1 MGVLY
6 GVKPLTAKLKKLLAE
21 DGITCPEGALGR
33 FATPREI
40 RAAASGVDEF
50 IAEFNGEDNFDQV
63 DIHSHDE
70 ANGPWTLLNISKRG
84 SIDKPAEFYFEKG
97 WVEAIFPVLIRLAK
111 ITGPWVLIAESGEPP
126 LVITAEKSLN
136 SLLTEWEDASNSLD
150 AEE

>member
-63 DIHSHDE
+63 DIHSHALWRARVE
-70 ANGPWTLLNISKRG
+70 GPFTYTRLEMTDQHVARLRELSERCGGWIMYDLTKGEMFVPMEKWT
-84 SIDKPAEFYFEKG
+84 
-97 WVEAIFPVLIRLAK
+97 
-111 ITGPWVLIAESGEPP
+111 
-126 LVITAEKSLN
+126 
-136 SLLTEWEDASNSLD
+136 TEMYDRKCAL
-150 AEE
+150 